1 MGRDAPRPRRT
12 RGLARADPVRA
23 RARRGRLV
31 HPAESGERSLLA
43 LQLLGPAVRR
53 ARRAE
58 RDLGLSRGRERRVL
72 AHDSAVRREQV
83 LSSRGQPLDRDAA
96 GDGRDDHRRRLRVP
110 SAAARRLPRGSE
122 LVGARTPVPDRVGL
136 PAIPRVARA
145 VPDVDPAR
153 VLPPQLLG
161 RGRGQRARD
170 RGDGRAHRRRSHV
183 HLDGL
188 PALRLQLPARLGES
202 PEERPARD
210 RRAHPGGRCAPLRLH
225 RGRFQEGGRRGGGE
239 GLRQPGRRPLV
250 IAYLSRRLAWAV
262 VLLFGI
268 TLAVFLVVHLSGDP
282 TALYVG
288 PEGTRQDYEMVRAA
302 LGFDRPLPEQYGRFL
317 LRAVQGD
324 FGRSLRHQQP
334 TLPLV
339 LTRFPATL
347 KLALVAMALAVAL
360 ALPLGILSA
369 LRRNSVL
376 DTFAMAFALS
386 GQCMPTFW
394 LGILLI
400 LVFAVQLRWVPVYGG
415 EGLAAL
421 ALPALTLGV
430 WAMARTARITRSSML
445 EVLHQDFLRTA
456 RAKGI
461 SEWGVILRHA
471 LRNGAIPIVTAIGLE
486 LGNLL
491 GGAVITEAVFAYPGV
506 GRLAVEAVVN
516 KDVPLLQAVVFTV
529 AASLILL
536 NAAID
541 LLYMALDPRVRLA

>member
-1 MGRDAPRPRRT
+1 MFGYVLRRILYAAPIAVGVT
-12 RGLARADPVRA
+12 VIVFS
-23 RARRGRLV
+23 LV
-31 HPAESGERSLLA
+31 HIAPGDPISAILPDGASAEMVAE
-43 LQLLGPAVRR
+43 VRR
-53 ARRAE
+53 
-58 RDLGLSRGRERRVL
+58 
-72 AHDSAVRREQV
+72 Q
-83 LSSRGQPLDRDAA
+83 
-96 GDGRDDHRRRLRVP
+96 
-110 SAAARRLPRGSE
+110 
-122 LVGARTPVPDRVGL
+122 
-136 PAIPRVARA
+136 
-145 VPDVDPAR
+145 
-153 VLPPQLLG
+153 
-161 RGRGQRARD
+161 
-170 RGDGRAHRRRSHV
+170 
-183 HLDGL
+183 
-188 PALRLQLPARLGES
+188 
-202 PEERPARD
+202 
-210 RRAHPGGRCAPLRLH
+210 
-225 RGRFQEGGRRGGGE
+225 
-239 GLRQPGRRPLV
+239 
-250 IAYLSRRLAWAV
+250 Y
-262 VLLFGI
+262 
-268 TLAVFLVVHLSGDP
+268 
-282 TALYVG
+282 
-288 PEGTRQDYEMVRAA
+288 
-302 LGFDRPLPEQYGRFL
+302 GFDRPLPEQYGRFL

-347 KLALVAMALAVAL
+347 KLAVVAMALAVAL

-376 DTFAMAFALS
+376 DTFAMTLALS

-421 ALPALTLGV
+421 VLPALTLGV